1 MGSSLSNKRIL
12 TEEEI
17 NRVRDKF
24 SEDVDFVYEEA
35 IARHVSILRLICLE
49 KHCYCKHPDLLLDF
63 VCLVRLRQHH
73 GLPFQ
78 PHFVLPPGINLRL
91 PRNCLP
97 TWPLADL
104 DERRLPSGKK
114 SSECIAGQNP
124 DPYKNLTA

>member
-1 MGSSLSNKRIL
+1 M

-24 SEDVDFVYEEA
+24 AEDVDFVYEEA
-35 IARHVSILRLICLE
+35 IARHVSNLRLICLE
-49 KHCYCKHPDLLLDF
+49 KHYFYKHPDLLLDF
-63 VCLVRLRQHH
+63 VRLVRLRQHH
-73 GLPFQ
+73 GLPVQ

-104 DERRLPSGKK
+104 DGRRLPSGKTISK
-114 SSECIAGQNP
+114 RSVGENP